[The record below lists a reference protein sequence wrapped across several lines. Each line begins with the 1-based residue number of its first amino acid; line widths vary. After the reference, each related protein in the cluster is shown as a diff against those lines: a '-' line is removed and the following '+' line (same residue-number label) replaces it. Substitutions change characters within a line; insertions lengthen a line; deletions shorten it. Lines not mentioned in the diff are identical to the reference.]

1 MSEVGILG
9 NTAQHSEFRYKK
21 TSVSVNPKYKERK
34 KTTNKQKKKHS
45 LQMQGEKFKNTLR
58 LNLQR
63 KWIFTEVMRG
73 GILPKSS
80 LPVS

>member
-34 KTTNKQKKKHS
+34 KTQTKKKHS

-63 KWIFTEVMRG
+63 RWIFTEVMRG

>member
-34 KTTNKQKKKHS
+34 KTTNKQKKSIACKCKERN
-45 LQMQGEKFKNTLR
+45 LKTL
-58 LNLQR
+58 
-63 KWIFTEVMRG
+63 
-73 GILPKSS
+73 
-80 LPVS
+80 